1 MSKIYHT
8 LSHEY
13 IRDKLFPMNA
23 VVLKLDNGMVLVCQ
37 NFKLR
42 NDKMQLFCYLPKE
55 HKWVITFK
63 RLYKTGDPIPMFI
76 YEYYKKHVYVKY
88 KSCASYSRL
97 MQHDRRHKKGGG
109 GGTRLKNDKFTT
121 DYECS
126 KTPLH
131 DFRKS
136 MYVQWNQM

>member
-13 IRDKLFPMNA
+13 IRDRLFPMNA
-23 VVLKLDNGMVLVCQ
+23 VVLKLDNGTIIVCQ
-37 NFKLR
+37 NFKIKNEKLP
-42 NDKMQLFCYLPKE
+42 LYIYLPKE
-55 HKWVITFK
+55 DKWVLTFK
-63 RLYKTGDPIPMFI
+63 RLCKSSDPIPMFI
-76 YEYYKKHVYVKY
+76 YNYYKKYVYVKY
-88 KSCASYSRL
+88 KSHANYNQL
-97 MQHDRRHKKGGG
+97 MQHDRKHKKGGG
-109 GGTRLKNDKFTT
+109 GGTRLGSNGFTT